1 MNLNSYIKSLPTK
14 RKLSEVK
21 IKIITRLWGNES
33 DKFPKPWVSSE
44 ELLKLTDQKYFDR
57 RTRELRDQLGCNV
70 ESSYIEKFNGHAW
83 RLKSSKLAPPQDR
96 DYLTQNQKDKLFN
109 DNDFTCV
116 TCGLKI
122 SAGIRGLQADHKVPL
137 SRGGSNDL
145 INWQPMCNNCN
156 VGKRR
161 ACEGCSLECKTCSW
175 AFPEKFGVKTMVSI
189 SEKTLRR
196 VDAYSDKVGT
206 TRDKVMEEAS
216 EYYLDEKE
224 NN

>member
-14 RKLSEVK
+14 KKLSEVK
-21 IKIITRLWGNES
+21 VKIIARLWGNES
-33 DKFPKPWVSSE
+33 DNLPKPWVSSE

-57 RTRELRDQLGCNV
+57 RIRELRDQLGCDV
-70 ESSYIEKFNGHAW
+70 ESSYIDKFNGHGW
-83 RLKSSKLAPPQDR
+83 RLTSTNLAPPQDR
-96 DYLTQNQKDKLFN
+96 DYLSQSQKDKLFKE
-109 DNDFTCV
+109 NDFTCV

-145 INWQPMCNNCN
+145 TNWQPMCNNCN

-175 AFPEKFGVKTMVSI
+175 AYPEKFGVKTMVSL

-196 VDAYSDKVGT
+196 VDSYSIKIGT
-206 TRDKVMEEAS
+206 TRDKVIEEAS

-224 NN
+224 KN

>member
-21 IKIITRLWGNES
+21 VKIITRLWGDES
-33 DKFPKPWVSSE
+33 DEFSKPWVSSE

-57 RTRELRDQLGCNV
+57 RTRELRDQLGCDV
-70 ESSYIEKFNGHAW
+70 ESSYVEKFNGHAW
-83 RLKSSKLAPPQDR
+83 RLKSSNLAPPQDR
-96 DYLTQNQKDKLFN
+96 DYLTQNQKDKLFK

-145 INWQPMCNNCN
+145 FNWQPMCNNCN

-175 AFPEKFGVKTMVSI
+175 AYPETFGVKAIISI

-196 VDAYSDKVGT
+196 VDAYSNKTGT

-224 NN
+224 KN